1 MSANLHDLNTE
12 DIRAELALRSTPP
25 WQKVLLCDVLLSRQ
39 EEIRELT
46 YSFDDLVGLLRREQL
61 NRVLYT
67 ANEFTVTTILLV
79 LAETKRRKMPQIEW
93 FASDRSSQVGPMPLD
108 QLIQWVNETED
119 NEVFFWR
126 EEWEQWKPLEKAPF
140 WGVQPFFRQTFPTKE
155 KQAATSNGGVNN
167 SSSAMPVLMGIFQA
181 VSFPF
186 WLVMIFVAIFTGFN
200 TFLGPLLPTVFAT
213 FMVFICIPLSIGLFL
228 KKRWAWGMLLFT
240 SIFGIIWFGGHVIID
255 GASKLWL
262 LLAVFEGIILT
273 LALTAKDAFS

>member
-1 MSANLHDLNTE
+1 MSANLHDLTTGE
-12 DIRAELALRSTPP
+12 VRAELALRSTAP

-46 YSFDDLVGLLRREQL
+46 YSFDDLIGLLRREQL
-61 NRVLYT
+61 NRILYT
-67 ANEFTVTTILLV
+67 ANEFTVTTILRV
-79 LAETKRRKMPQIEW
+79 LAESRRRKMPQIEW
-93 FASDRSSQVGPMPLD
+93 FASNKSNQVGPMMLD
-108 QLIQWVNETED
+108 HLIQWINEAED
-119 NEVFFWR
+119 KEAFFWR
-126 EEWEQWKPLEKAPF
+126 EEWEQWKPINEAPF
-140 WGVQPFFRQTFPTKE
+140 WSVQPFFRQTFPVKE
-155 KQAATSNGGVNN
+155 KPGADNKPSVNRN
-167 SSSAMPVLMGIFQA
+167 SSAMPVLMGIFQA

-200 TFLGPLLPTVFAT
+200 TFLGPLLPTVFAA

-240 SIFGIIWFGGHVIID
+240 TIFGIIWFGGHVIID